1 LNRFHEFFCAAQF
14 ENVTRGA
21 GPEGLFDEG
30 KIGMHAEK
38 QKSGGTRFF
47 AKNSRCVDAIKVG
60 HRDIGDNHVGTALSC
75 HFNHRATIARDS
87 YNLKLLP
94 DEVD

>member
-1 LNRFHEFFCAAQF
+1 
-14 ENVTRGA
+14 
-21 GPEGLFDEG
+21 
-30 KIGMHAEK
+30 
-38 QKSGGTRFF
+38 
-47 AKNSRCVDAIKVG
+47 VG